1 MQSIQLIKFACV
13 RELLNFINQNF
24 TAFAKVNGDAITRD
38 EGDKV

>member
-13 RELLNFINQNF
+13 RELLNSINQNC
-24 TAFAKVNGDAITRD
+24 TAFAKVNGDAKTGD